1 MKLLLG
7 IVIIIIILIRVRFCS
22 IHIHSHLCFN
32 RRSGREIDEEQATA
46 RKEMFRSVVE
56 EESDVYW
63 TSSRVLDD
71 GIIDPRETRTIIG
84 FCLSVIYNNEVKGG
98 NLYGVSR
105 M

>member
-1 MKLLLG
+1 MVKISKLTGLL
-7 IVIIIIILIRVRFCS
+7 RQHRAK
-22 IHIHSHLCFN
+22 
-32 RRSGREIDEEQATA
+32 RAIDEEAAEA
-46 RKEMFRSVVE
+46 RKNMIRAVVE

-71 GIIDPRETRTIIG
+71 GIIDPRMTRTIVG
-84 FCLSVIYNNEVKGG
+84 FCLSVIYNTDVKGG